1 MILSAAVD
9 LGSSR
14 FKAAVL
20 DEAGTLHDM
29 KRVPAPP
36 LTGSGLIREGDGPAY
51 LDAATNLLKD
61 LLTGLPKEVP
71 IGLASQRSTFLLWD
85 KETGVPVTP
94 LVSWQ
99 DRRADA
105 WCKAKEDTTA
115 GLVQR
120 TGLLLSPHY
129 AAPKMATLFT
139 MDRNL
144 RERATSG
151 SLLFGTLETHLLW
164 NWTSQRVHETDLS
177 MSARTLLVDPRTS
190 EWSDPLLRFFEI
202 PRPLLP
208 AIVSTWGRTIP
219 LDWGGLISATVTDQ
233 AASVLAVMDDSSD
246 LLIINL
252 GTGGFVITPT
262 GAEMK
267 EIPGYLS
274 GPLSQAPDG
283 SREFALEGTING
295 IAPALADLQDETVT
309 LTDTDPLPNHFCLP
323 DTAGIGAPH
332 WLADMGSLFSEPPD
346 NLTPSDRKRVIM
358 EGIIFRIVEIVRD
371 LCGRKVPSKV
381 LLSGGLSNETFI
393 QLGLSSCLGHAVQI
407 VKEKE
412 TTLLGAARL
421 AAPRRDWPPPDCR
434 RVNPGSEGRYLE
446 EKFLRWQEWLRQE
459 IGIHRRVHS

>member
-9 LGSSR
+9 LGSTR

-36 LTGSGLIREGDGPAY
+36 LTGSGLIREGDGPSY
-51 LDAATNLLKD
+51 LNAATNLLKD
-61 LLTGLPKEVP
+61 LLSGLPKEVP

-85 KETGVPVTP
+85 KETGTPVTP

-99 DRRADA
+99 DRRADD
-105 WCKAKEDTTA
+105 WCKAKEDTAA
-115 GLVQR
+115 GLVQS

-129 AAPKMATLFT
+129 AAPKLSYLFS

-144 RERATSG
+144 RDLAKSG
-151 SLLFGTLETHLLW
+151 SLLFGTLETYLLW
-164 NWTSQRVHETDLS
+164 NWTSKGIHETDLS
-177 MSARTLLVDPRTS
+177 MSARTLLVDPRTG
-190 EWSDPLLRFFEI
+190 EWSDPLLRFFGI
-202 PRPLLP
+202 PRSLLP
-208 AIVSTWGRTIP
+208 AIASTWGRTIP
-219 LDWGGLISATVTDQ
+219 LDWGGLISATITDQ

-262 GAEMK
+262 GSEMK

-274 GPLSQAPDG
+274 GPLARAPNG
-283 SREFALEGTING
+283 SKEFALEGTING
-295 IAPALADLQDETVT
+295 IAPPLADLQDETVT

-323 DTAGIGAPH
+323 DTTGIGAPH
-332 WLADMGSLFSEPPD
+332 WLADMGSLFSEPPG

-371 LCGRKVPSKV
+371 LCGKEVLSNI
-381 LLSGGLSNETFI
+381 LLSGGLSHETFI
-393 QLGLSSCLGHAVQI
+393 QLGLSSCLGQPIQI

-421 AAPRRDWPPPDCR
+421 AAPKREWPSPDFT
-434 RVNPGSEGRYLE
+434 RVHPGAKGHYLQ
-446 EKFLRWQEWLRQE
+446 EKFLRWREWLQQE
-459 IGIHRRVHS
+459 IRLHRRALS